1 MENYRNLSVNM
12 KTDGIEAQSY
22 PDRFPQYSIPFS
34 YHLSYFSNN
43 TKITEKY
50 IKKRGLEF
58 PGIFQTVFNLTS
70 TQSQVIDMHSLQLPM
85 MQLPGLDERFTKQ
98 EILAVI
104 RTMP

>member
-1 MENYRNLSVNM
+1 M

-50 IKKRGLEF
+50 IKKG
-58 PGIFQTVFNLTS
+58 
-70 TQSQVIDMHSLQLPM
+70 D
-85 MQLPGLDERFTKQ
+85 
-98 EILAVI
+98 
-104 RTMP
+104 